1 MRFLKAMEA
10 KINIAW
16 MLKKGEIAMSK
27 FWIFPLIVAL
37 GCSKAQLPLTSDANT
52 SIEVTA
58 ISSSGEDID
67 SAQVFLNGD
76 LVGLTPF
83 QQENLQPG
91 LLSLRVAKTGF
102 QFFTK
107 QLLISEGQFYSVEAV
122 LKAMPSNEGELLV
135 STNRDSVFVTVQNA
149 NHDVVVET
157 YDRISAHVLPA
168 GTYTVS
174 GEKAGFP
181 KVVKA
186 ADVAATKTTTVNLD
200 LMAEN
205 QDEPPTLE
213 FSIAEDTVKLGEAF
227 NLKWNSDGY
236 QVIIDQGV
244 GLRGPNG
251 SEKLTCPTSGLKV
264 FTATAYGE
272 GNLTTAKKDSVYIVP
287 KSSNPPSLE
296 FSVAQD
302 SVMFGEPVLIQWNSD
317 GYQVAIDHGVGVRGP
332 IGNEEVYFKN
342 PGKKVFTATA
352 YGEDNLLTTRKDSV
366 FVKEAPTPSLPV
378 VMLSTTRMV
387 TVNTPATITWHSQN
401 ADYIVVDY
409 VNHPDVQGT
418 AEVTFSTPGIRIVTA
433 TAFNEAGYASTSD
446 TIEVVEPHVE
456 PVEDIILPAQS
467 SVRADKGEA
476 GYYDRNAAHF
486 DVKTAGKYRL
496 FAEVWYNSGD
506 SQLNESFYIEIRDEA
521 NNVNLPRDPNAGI
534 HFVVPDDPGEPHTL
548 TRACGVFRL
557 TSGHHE
563 IDVIHYAKIANQYP
577 QFLNGP
583 IEGPESVKVLG
594 FKLVY
599 LEE

>member
-1 MRFLKAMEA
+1 MRYLKAMEA
-10 KINIAW
+10 KTNIAW
-16 MLKKGEIAMSK
+16 MLKKRGIAMSK
-27 FWIFPLIVAL
+27 LWIFPLIVAL

-52 SIEVTA
+52 SLEVVA

-83 QQENLQPG
+83 QKESIQPG
-91 LLSLRVAKTGF
+91 LLSLRVVKTGF

-122 LKAMPSNEGELLV
+122 LRAMPANEGELLV
-135 STNRDSVFVTVQNA
+135 STNRDSVLVTVQDSN
-149 NHDVVVET
+149 NDTVVET
-157 YDRISAHVLPA
+157 YERISAHVLPA
-168 GTYTVS
+168 GAYTLS
-174 GEKAGFP
+174 GEKQGFP
-181 KVVKA
+181 KVVKT
-186 ADVAATKTTTVNLD
+186 ADVVATKTTTVNLD
-200 LMAEN
+200 LIAEN

-213 FSIAEDTVKLGEAF
+213 FSIVEDTVQMGETF

-244 GLRGPNG
+244 GTRGPNG
-251 SEKLTCPTSGLKV
+251 SEKLVTPTPGMKI
-264 FTATAYGE
+264 FTATAYGD
-272 GNLTTAKKDSVYIVP
+272 GNLTTEKKDSVYVVP
-287 KSSNPPSLE
+287 RTSTPPTLE

-302 SVMFGEPVLIQWNSD
+302 SVMFGEPALIQWNSD

-332 IGNEEVYFKN
+332 AGSEEVYFNN
-342 PGKKVFTATA
+342 PGKKVFTAIA

-366 FVKEAPTPSLPV
+366 FVKEAPIPPLPV
-378 VMLSTTRMV
+378 IMLSTTRRV
-387 TVNTPATITWHSQN
+387 TVNTPATITWHAQN
-401 ADYIVVDY
+401 ADYMVVDY
-409 VNHPDVQGT
+409 VTNPDVQGS

-433 TAFNEAGYASTSD
+433 TAFNAAGYASASD
-446 TIEVVEPHVE
+446 TIEVVEPEVE
-456 PVEDIILPAQS
+456 PVEDIILPAAS
-467 SVRADKGEA
+467 SVRADKGES
-476 GYYDRNAAHF
+476 GYFDRNAATF
-486 DVKTAGKYRL
+486 EIKTAGRYRL

-506 SQLNESFYIEIRDEA
+506 SQLNESFYVEIRDDA

-534 HFVVPDDPGEPHTL
+534 HLVVADDPGEPHTM
-548 TRACGVFRL
+548 TRDCGVFIFDA
-557 TSGHHE
+557 GHHE

-583 IEGPESVKVLG
+583 IDGPESVKILG

-599 LEE
+599 VEE